1 MWIRLAER
9 KRLKELEGRP
19 NYYEGYDAAV
29 EAHLDGFYITFR
41 TRTLQEQ
48 EIKESL
54 WRDPQ
59 GLTDFRDQL
68 RYMMHEDSISEK
80 DYFENLLWVRDA

>member
-1 MWIRLAER
+1 MEELA
-9 KRLKELEGRP
+9 GRP

-29 EAHLDGFYITFR
+29 KAHVDKFYITFR
-41 TRTLQEQ
+41 TRALEEQ

-59 GLTDFRDQL
+59 QVTEFRDQL
-68 RYMMHEDSISEK
+68 RYMMHEDNISEK